1 MTYYYNN
8 SKIEQDRRIGIRE
21 RVKKVENMKNIENK
35 EKAGKAEAPLS
46 YEERNLSSSEAIVMK
61 TIWDGGE
68 DISVPDL
75 MTALKEKYGKDY
87 ARTTVQTFLLKLI
100 GKGFVQ
106 TYRKG
111 KLSYVHALKDETDYK
126 AKLLQEEM
134 DFWYQGNPAQL
145 VAGLFRTGELTE
157 EDKEQIRRA
166 LDGLDD

>member
-1 MTYYYNN
+1 
-8 SKIEQDRRIGIRE
+8 
-21 RVKKVENMKNIENK
+21 MKNIENK
-35 EKAGKAEAPLS
+35 EKAGKAEDPLS